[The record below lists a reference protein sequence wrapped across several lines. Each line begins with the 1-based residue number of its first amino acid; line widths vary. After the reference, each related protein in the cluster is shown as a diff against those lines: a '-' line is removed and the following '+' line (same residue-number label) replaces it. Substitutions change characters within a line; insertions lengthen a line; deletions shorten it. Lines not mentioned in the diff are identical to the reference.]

1 MKKLILLIIL
11 FTIGNIFAQTN
22 YLVIEGSDGRK
33 TYGNVSDIEKLTF
46 TTTFNCGDK
55 LIYGND
61 IYPTVLIGG
70 KCWMAK
76 NLNIGKRIDG
86 SINQSSADPDIEK
99 YCYNNLESNC
109 DTYGGLYQWAEAVG
123 YTNGATNTTSPSP
136 AFSGNIQGICP
147 NGWHIP
153 SYSEFEDLIT
163 AVNSSANA
171 LKTLGQGIMLD
182 PYNGIGTNTSG
193 FSALLASFRLYD
205 GVFNS
210 IGDHTAFCSSAE
222 AEYDAGSNANYLY
235 LYSHLDDVSIVPS
248 IKEFGSSVRCVKD

>member
-153 SYSEFEDLIT
+153 SYSELEDFIT
-163 AVNSSANA
+163 AVSFDGNA
-171 LKTLGQGIMLD
+171 IKALGQGT
-182 PYNGIGTNTSG
+182 GSGAGTNTSG
-193 FSALLASFRLYD
+193 FSALFAGIGNGSGLFAGLGSDFLFWSATDYIDNYSFGIELYYSVS
-205 GVFNS
+205 GVSFSGNPK
-210 IGDHTAFCSSAE
+210 
-222 AEYDAGSNANYLY
+222 NYAL
-235 LYSHLDDVSIVPS
+235 
-248 IKEFGSSVRCVKD
+248 SVRCVKD